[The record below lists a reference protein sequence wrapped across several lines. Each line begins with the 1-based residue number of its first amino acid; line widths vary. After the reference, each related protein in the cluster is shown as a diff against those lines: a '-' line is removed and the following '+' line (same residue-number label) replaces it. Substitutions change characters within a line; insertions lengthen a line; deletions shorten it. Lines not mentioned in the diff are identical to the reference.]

1 MKKILLIGRKDL
13 TLAFRDRAALL
24 LMLAAPF
31 ALTLGLGFITG
42 RLSGGSSSGLADIP
56 VIVVNQDG
64 EQLGDAL
71 INLFGSED
79 LASLIAL
86 SETADPAAARRAGGR
101 GCSRRGDHHPRR
113 LHPEHHP
120 GRGRDPDRRSRAH
133 RALHQP
139 DAADQ
144 RGRGQ
149 DHPGR
154 VHEPGGGRPRG
165 RPGGSDAVDRART
178 HPAPRRC
185 CDRGRAGRAPGGRGG
200 EARRSS

>member
-42 RLSGGSSSGLADIP
+42 RLSGSASSALADIP

-71 INLFGSED
+71 ANLFGSED

-86 SETADPAAARRAGGR
+86 SETADPAAARRQVDA
-101 GCSRRGDHHPRR
+101 
-113 LHPEHHP
+113 
-120 GRGRDPDRRSRAH
+120 
-133 RALHQP
+133 
-139 DAADQ
+139 DAAAAAIIIPAGFTRSIIPAAAQ
-144 RGRGQ
+144 TRTARSC
-149 DHPGR
+149 PSNSTPTR
-154 VHEPGGGRPRG
+154 RG
-165 RPGGSDAVDRART
+165 RPAWA
-178 HPAPRRC
+178 
-185 CDRGRAGRAPGGRGG
+185 
-200 EARRSS
+200 

>member
-42 RLSGGSSSGLADIP
+42 RLSGGASSGLADIP

-71 INLFGSED
+71 VNVFGSED

-86 SETADPAAARRAGGR
+86 SETADPAAARRQVDADAGR
-101 GCSRRGDHHPRR
+101 GGDHHPRR

-120 GRGRDPDRRSRAH
+120 GRGRRPRPARSCPSNSTPTR
-133 RALHQP
+133 
-139 DAADQ
+139 
-144 RGRGQ
+144 
-149 DHPGR
+149 
-154 VHEPGGGRPRG
+154 RG
-165 RPGGSDAVDRART
+165 RPASA
-178 HPAPRRC
+178 
-185 CDRGRAGRAPGGRGG
+185 
-200 EARRSS
+200 

>member
-42 RLSGGSSSGLADIP
+42 RLSGSASSALADIP

-71 INLFGSED
+71 ANLFGSED

-86 SETADPAAARRAGGR
+86 SETADPAAARRQVDADAAAAAIIIPAGFTRSIIPAAGA
-101 GCSRRGDHHPRR
+101 
-113 LHPEHHP
+113 
-120 GRGRDPDRRSRAH
+120 DPDRRGRAH

-144 RGRGQ
+144 RGRDQ
-149 DHPGR
+149 DHPG
-154 VHEPGGGRPRG
+154 
-165 RPGGSDAVDRART
+165 
-178 HPAPRRC
+178 
-185 CDRGRAGRAPGGRGG
+185 
-200 EARRSS
+200 

>member
-42 RLSGGSSSGLADIP
+42 RLSGGASSGLADIP

-71 INLFGSED
+71 ANLFGSEE

-86 SETADPAAARRAGGR
+86 SETADPAAARRQVDADTAAAAIIIPAGFT
-101 GCSRRGDHHPRR
+101 
-113 LHPEHHP
+113 
-120 GRGRDPDRRSRAH
+120 RSIIPAAGATPTGAGRAH

-144 RGRGQ
+144 RGRDQ

-154 VHEPGGGRPRG
+154 A
-165 RPGGSDAVDRART
+165 S
-178 HPAPRRC
+178 
-185 CDRGRAGRAPGGRGG
+185 
-200 EARRSS
+200 

>member
-71 INLFGSED
+71 VNVFGSED

-86 SETADPAAARRAGGR
+86 VRNR
-101 GCSRRGDHHPRR
+101 
-113 LHPEHHP
+113 
-120 GRGRDPDRRSRAH
+120 
-133 RALHQP
+133 
-139 DAADQ
+139 
-144 RGRGQ
+144 
-149 DHPGR
+149 
-154 VHEPGGGRPRG
+154 
-165 RPGGSDAVDRART
+165 
-178 HPAPRRC
+178 
-185 CDRGRAGRAPGGRGG
+185 
-200 EARRSS
+200 